1 MWLKPWTF
9 ALILCP
15 LSALLCIQECII
27 IKAFW
32 QCGNSKVIISSL
44 PKEWNWDKVISFQKN
59 CGRKFEWEMK
69 KKSFWRRAPS
79 LLFGLFPASCM
90 LLLLSSYIMY
100 PRIYSIERWQLWMT
114 FASTMVA
121 RWARLLFSNL
131 AVAMLGSMV
140 DRLDDRRR
148 WRLGRLSNEQCKPL
162 FGSSMPLL

>member
-1 MWLKPWTF
+1 MTIKQSISNEVCGWNPGLLPSFF
-9 ALILCP
+9 A

-32 QCGNSKVIISSL
+32 QCGNSKVIIISSL
-44 PKEWNWDKVISFQKN
+44 PKEWHWDKVISFQKN

-131 AVAMLGSMV
+131 AVAML
-140 DRLDDRRR
+140 
-148 WRLGRLSNEQCKPL
+148 
-162 FGSSMPLL
+162 LLEGCDNFPNVN